1 MDGAMAKILG
11 LLGLLLLAGCA
22 TNGFSTYY
30 NDEGYDITDFIALK
44 QGEKVQLIDTMEPD
58 KKIKEFEKQGYIV
71 LGTSSF
77 SSEYEPFSKA
87 IQTAKEK
94 GATVVI
100 LNSDVSGTQTKTNTV
115 ATPQTNTTY
124 HHGYVN
130 SWNSPYSAS
139 YSGVSTTHS
148 TQYYSYNYNVTV
160 FNQVAYFLAKK
171 I

>member
-58 KKIKEFEKQGYIV
+58 KKVKEFEKQGYIV
-71 LGTSSF
+71 IGTSSF

-100 LNSDVSGTQTKTNTV
+100 LNSDVSGTRTK
-115 ATPQTNTTY
+115 TNTTY

-148 TQYYSYNYNVTV
+148 TQYYSDNYNVTV